1 MPVYR
6 DIVVTDSCARDGKL
20 CIFSSTEG
28 RLNNKVDLLVVGGY
42 SVAGG
47 IARGREGGRRE
58 GNKGEYEYST
68 HTNTHTYIKS

>member
-20 CIFSSTEG
+20 CIFSSTEST
-28 RLNNKVDLLVVGGY
+28 LNDKVDLLVVGGY

-47 IARGREGGRRE
+47 IARGREGEERVTE
-58 GNKGEYEYST
+58 VNMNTAHTQT
-68 HTNTHTYIKS
+68 HTHI

>member
-20 CIFSSTEG
+20 CIFSSTES

-47 IARGREGGRRE
+47 TARGREGGREKRE
-58 GNKGEYEYST
+58 EVAKKKKRNCSNYTPY
-68 HTNTHTYIKS
+68 